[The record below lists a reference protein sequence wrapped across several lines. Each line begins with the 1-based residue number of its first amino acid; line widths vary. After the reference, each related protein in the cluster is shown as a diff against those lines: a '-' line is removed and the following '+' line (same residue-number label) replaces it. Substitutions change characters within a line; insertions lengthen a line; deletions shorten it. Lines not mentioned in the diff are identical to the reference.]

1 MVARCY
7 IWVIVSIMLGTAA
20 AFRAEEAG
28 TVPLRDLASAVGMQI
43 GTAVSSSVEYLSPRR

>member
-1 MVARCY
+1 M
-7 IWVIVSIMLGTAA
+7 IVSIMLGTAA